1 MIGRLIAIAAVIGA
15 AYWYWS
21 GPYQER
27 VNPSYETILATNA
40 QNMAECMRAEA
51 YKRGATGGG
60 LGEEAALEHC
70 AEEFNVYEHDGQWHR
85 YDMQRPGQ

>member
-1 MIGRLIAIAAVIGA
+1 MDKLIVIAALVGA

-21 GPYQER
+21 GPYQDR
-27 VNPSYETILATNA
+27 VNPSYETILTTNA
-40 QNMAECMRAEA
+40 QNMNECTRAEA

-60 LGEEAALEHC
+60 LAPEAAQAMC
-70 AEEFNVYEHDGQWHR
+70 AEQFNLYEHNGQWHR